1 MILTVRSLTVTYGR
15 HCAVHEVD
23 LLARPGEVTGLL
35 GPNGSGKSS
44 LVRSIAG
51 LVAHGGRIDFGG
63 AQRAEMRIGY
73 MPQDHTVR
81 AALSVFEVVL
91 LGRLKTLALRVSP
104 DDLAAARATLATLEI
119 EELAERQ
126 LGELSGGQRQL
137 VMLAQVLA
145 SDPQLLL
152 LDEPISALDLRHQ
165 LDVLGIVQRLTRAR
179 GLTTIVVLHD
189 LNAAARH
196 CDALYVLDRA
206 RKVAD
211 GSPAEV
217 ITAGLLADVFGVEA
231 LVDHARDGKPVV
243 IALRSITGGA
253 QRTTR

>member
-1 MILTVRSLTVTYGR
+1 M
-15 HCAVHEVD
+15 D
-23 LLARPGEVTGLL
+23 LVARPGEVTGLL

-44 LVRSIAG
+44 LVRSVAG
-51 LVAHGGRIDFGG
+51 LVAHSGRIDFAGVARG
-63 AQRAEMRIGY
+63 AIRIGY
-73 MPQDHTVR
+73 MPQDHVVR

-104 DDLAAARATLATLEI
+104 SELAAARATLETLEI
-119 EELAERQ
+119 QDLAERQ

-145 SDPQLLL
+145 SEPQLLL

-165 LDVLGIVQRLTRAR
+165 LDVLGIVRRLTRER

-196 CDALYVLDRA
+196 CDALCVLDRA

-217 ITAGLLADVFGVEA
+217 ITIGLFAEVFGVEA
-231 LVDHARDGKPVV
+231 LVDHARDGKPFV
-243 IALRSITGGA
+243 IALRSIAGA
-253 QRTTR
+253 SRRSSASSAINER